1 MENKVTFHIN
11 NMAYTIN
18 VDDKLKEEIT
28 RYLSTE
34 KNLDTKELLA
44 AYIRVSQQ
52 YLRLKDDVET
62 VTNKIPNL

>member
-1 MENKVTFHIN
+1 
-11 NMAYTIN
+11 MAYTIN